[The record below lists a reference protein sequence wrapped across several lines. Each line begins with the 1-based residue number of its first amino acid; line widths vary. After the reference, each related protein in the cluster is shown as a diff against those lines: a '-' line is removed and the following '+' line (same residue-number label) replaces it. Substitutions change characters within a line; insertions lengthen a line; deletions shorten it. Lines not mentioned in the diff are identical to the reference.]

1 MTEPDATFRHKWWP
15 AALPM
20 FFGEEPAPSGI
31 QPTINDVVGAFAA
44 EAAAIRDKALL
55 EESVLE
61 GEVPGVSLSGDTS
74 WLGWQDVPPSESPM
88 RVVLMG
94 RTMAGKSSLLAAL
107 TVAHFDRIGDGRQRF
122 SRDICVARPEGLG
135 HLEIV
140 DTPGVGA
147 QDGADDVE
155 LAFDAAREADL
166 ILWVASSDSVQEETA
181 SALTS
186 LAVMGK
192 PIIVALNCRQSLGGV
207 GRLTLLRFPERVFGQ
222 REGLVSEL
230 RRHLA
235 KAAVEPLDIVH
246 VHALAATEARA
257 HTAPV
262 DEELHTASRIRD
274 LVDSLNREYAARST
288 SRRVLRMV
296 DGQRSQAEILMMS
309 LAQGAENCRAH
320 AARSRK
326 QNADIHGRLSRILQH
341 ASEEMASEIAILV
354 ARRHDWHLPLTDFGE
369 SVQQL
374 WDEELQALHDE
385 LTAMLDYRFSKLT
398 NDVRSSITAADTE
411 WTYVSEE
418 AFGLRNLTEFDSVL
432 ANRLA
437 RLGIRTMNV
446 AGTAVGVLAGAQIG
460 ALLGIPSGPGA
471 VITAAIGG
479 LVGLG
484 VSRALEPL
492 KGLGDRWFLGKD
504 GVLRKRRE
512 ELGKQI
518 GPIMDRLE
526 GAYSEA
532 AEERLSVIRAHLEAD
547 LARSEDRCQ
556 SLDYLAEQ
564 RTTQSKDLGALI
576 KDLDKETVSALLRV
590 AGRERLAR
598 SLKRA
603 TRVPGVCVLAEFGTA
618 SHTEAWLFP
627 PDIGEKLASGHPPGS
642 SDGAACA
649 LPYVLGLTEKPANV
663 LTADSSGATILVEE
677 DIPSGV
683 VDTWS
688 DALSS
693 HTGKSIRIRRKRRS
707 SEP

>member
-1 MTEPDATFRHKWWP
+1 MNEPDAPSRHKWWP

-20 FFGEEPAPSGI
+20 VFGEEPAPSGI
-31 QPTINDVVGAFAA
+31 QLAIHDVVGAFAA
-44 EAAAIRDKALL
+44 EVAAIRDKALL
-55 EESVLE
+55 EESELE

-74 WLGWQDVPPSESPM
+74 WLGWQDEPPSESPM

-107 TVAHFDRIGDGRQRF
+107 TGAHFDRIGDGRQRF

-207 GRLTLLRFPERVFGQ
+207 GKLTLLRFPERVFGQ

-235 KAAVEPLDIVH
+235 KAAVQPLDIVH

-257 HTAPV
+257 HNGEV
-262 DEELHTASRIRD
+262 DEELETASRIRN
-274 LVDSLNREYAARST
+274 LIDSLNREHAARST
-288 SRRVLRMV
+288 SRRVLRLV
-296 DGQRSQAEILMMS
+296 DGQRSQAEVLMIS

-320 AARSRK
+320 AARGRK

-341 ASEEMASEIAILV
+341 AREEMASEIAILV
-354 ARRHDWHLPLTDFGE
+354 ARRHDWHLSLTDFGE
-369 SVQQL
+369 SVQQV
-374 WDEELQALHDE
+374 WDEELQTLHDE
-385 LTAMLDYRFSKLT
+385 LIAMLDSRFSKLT
-398 NDVRSSITAADTE
+398 DDVRSSITAADAE
-411 WTYVSEE
+411 WTHVSEE
-418 AFGLRNLTEFDSVL
+418 SFGLHDLTGFGSVL
-432 ANRLA
+432 GNRLA
-437 RLGIRTMNV
+437 RLGIRAMNV
-446 AGTAVGVLAGAQIG
+446 GGAMAGLWAGVQLG
-460 ALLGIPSGPGA
+460 ALMGLPAGPMA
-471 VITAAIGG
+471 VVPAAIGG

-484 VSRALEPL
+484 VSLALEPL
-492 KGLGDRWFLGKD
+492 QGLGERMFLGKD

-512 ELGKQI
+512 ELGRQI
-518 GPIMDRLE
+518 GPILDRLE
-526 GAYSEA
+526 AAYGEA
-532 AEERLSVIRAHLEAD
+532 TEERLSVVHALLEEER
-547 LARSEDRCQ
+547 ARSEDRCQ

-564 RTTQSKDLGALI
+564 RATESKDLGALI

-627 PDIGEKLASGHPPGS
+627 PDIGEKLASGHLPGPR
-642 SDGAACA
+642 DGAACA
-649 LPYVLGLTEKPANV
+649 LPYVLGLTDMPATV
-663 LTADSSGATILVEE
+663 LTADSSVATILVEG
-677 DIPSGV
+677 DIPSGI

-693 HTGKSIRIRRKRRS
+693 HTGKSIRIKRKRRS
-707 SEP
+707 SEL